1 MAEVGCAGDK
11 LFGAGR
17 LGPRLGLGLGRTVD
31 MLALRTLHCDRLGG
45 DEKCRIKQK
54 VQKKSY

>member
-1 MAEVGCAGDK
+1 MVKVRPAGDQ
-11 LFGAGR
+11 LASAGR
-17 LGPRLGLGLGRTVD
+17 LGRNVD
-31 MLALRTLHCDRLGG
+31 MLLRTLHCDRLGG

>member
-1 MAEVGCAGDK
+1 MAEVRCAGDR
-11 LFGAGR
+11 LASAGR
-17 LGPRLGLGLGRTVD
+17 LGSRNVD
-31 MLALRTLHCDRLGG
+31 MVLRTLHCDRLGG